1 MISQILKG
9 AHDQSSQISSIR
21 KLTSTEN
28 AIIDCMLA
36 KVNSS
41 AVVGLYAVP
50 VEVEID
56 IASQGLPSFTIVG
69 LPDKAVE
76 ESRERVRSAIKNSNA
91 DFPAKR
97 ITVNL
102 APADLP
108 KEGPSYDLPIALGI
122 LIASGQIDAD
132 ISDSI
137 FMGELSL
144 DGRLRHTN
152 GVLPQALLA
161 QSKKLKRIFLPSINA
176 KEAAILKGIQIY
188 PLNTLSELF
197 FHLTKQKLIKPFR
210 HLNLKDHF
218 AQENFEFNMSEV
230 KGQEGAKRAL
240 EVAAA
245 GNHNILLKGPPGAGK
260 TLLARTLPSILPTLT
275 LQEALEVTKIY
286 SISGLLNDKALITTR
301 PFRSP
306 HHTTSHIGLIGGGT
320 TPRPGEIS
328 LAHRGVLFLDEF
340 PEFPRHVLET
350 LRQPVEDGVVTISRS
365 AGRVNFPAKF
375 MLVAAQNPCPCGFF
389 GNLTKNCQCN
399 LNQILRYQRRVSG
412 PMLDRIDIHLDVP
425 AVKVE
430 KLHSYDEKAIE
441 KSEAIRKRVQKARD
455 IQTKRFNKS
464 KITSNSEMGNKE
476 IREFCILD
484 KNCLKLLQL
493 AVVKMNLSARS
504 YNRTIKL
511 ARTIADL
518 AGADKINPSHIA
530 EALQYRPRN
539 DII

>member
-1 MISQILKG
+1 
-9 AHDQSSQISSIR
+9 
-21 KLTSTEN
+21 
-28 AIIDCMLA
+28 MLA

-41 AVVGLYAVP
+41 AVVGLDAVP

-56 IASQGLPSFTIVG
+56 VASQGLPSFTIVG

-76 ESRERVRSAIKNSNA
+76 EARERVRSAIKNSGA

-122 LIASGQIDAD
+122 LIASGQLEAD
-132 ISDSI
+132 ISDAI

-144 DGRLRHTN
+144 DGRVRHTN
-152 GVLPQALLA
+152 GVLPQAILA
-161 QSKKLKRIFLPSINA
+161 KEKKLKKIFLPAINA
-176 KEAAILKGIQIY
+176 KEATILKGIEIY
-188 PLNTLSELF
+188 AVSTLLELF
-197 FHLTKQKLIKPFR
+197 HHLKGNKLIVPQK
-210 HLNLKDHF
+210 HVDLKDHF
-218 AQENFEFNMSEV
+218 KNETFEFDMNEV

-240 EVAAA
+240 EIAAA

-286 SISGLLNDKALITTR
+286 SISGILDNRALIVTR

-320 TPRPGEIS
+320 TPKPGEIS

-389 GNLTKNCQCN
+389 GNPTRECKCN
-399 LNQILRYQRRVSG
+399 LNQILKYQRRVSG

-425 AVKVE
+425 AVKVD
-430 KLHSYDEKAIE
+430 KLHSYGDTP
-441 KSEAIRKRVQKARD
+441 SESSQTIRKRVQKARD
-455 IQTKRFNKS
+455 IQTKRFKNK

-476 IREFCILD
+476 IREFCKLD
-484 KNCLKLLQL
+484 ENCLKLLQL

-518 AGADKINPSHIA
+518 AGLKEINSTHIA

-539 DII
+539 DTL